1 MLPTPL
7 SLGPRDGFPRT
18 PPRKTR
24 PSHQD
29 HARSHLYRHP
39 HPGNALIQVSNVLP
53 SFSLL
58 RIPYTLSAGTP
69 RVPRHERLVVT
80 YILPGIRHNPPYPT
94 HFFGGRRR
102 LTQASSPDNVPHNA
116 PLSTP
121 LEPESLPIC
130 ICWDHSSVFSQWYP
144 STFTADIEHY
154 NCAEQYMMLEKVKC
168 FVDTA
173 TRLKIMSSPNSAQ
186 PKRLGRSVSNFNQG
200 IWVQHRYDIVL
211 KGNLA
216 KFSAPPILEQ
226 FVRRHRR

>member
-1 MLPTPL
+1 M
-7 SLGPRDGFPRT
+7 
-18 PPRKTR
+18 
-24 PSHQD
+24 
-29 HARSHLYRHP
+29 
-39 HPGNALIQVSNVLP
+39 
-53 SFSLL
+53 
-58 RIPYTLSAGTP
+58 
-69 RVPRHERLVVT
+69 PRHERLVVT

-216 KFSAPPILEQ
+216 KFSAPPILQQ
-226 FVRRHRR
+226 FVDTGDNFLAETSPYDFVWGIGLGCDVCEPFNLRTGRDSKGWATSS